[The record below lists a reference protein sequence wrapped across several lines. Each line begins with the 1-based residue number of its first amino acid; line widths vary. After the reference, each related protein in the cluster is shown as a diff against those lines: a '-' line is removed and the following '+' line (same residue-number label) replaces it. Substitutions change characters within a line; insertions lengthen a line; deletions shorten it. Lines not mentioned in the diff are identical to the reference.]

1 MTITRQFNAGLV
13 LSAFDGEVSDVKVLV
28 ALVSDH
34 IPA

>member
-1 MTITRQFNAGLV
+1 MTREFNAGLV
-13 LSAFDGEVSDVKVLV
+13 LAAFDGEISDVKALV